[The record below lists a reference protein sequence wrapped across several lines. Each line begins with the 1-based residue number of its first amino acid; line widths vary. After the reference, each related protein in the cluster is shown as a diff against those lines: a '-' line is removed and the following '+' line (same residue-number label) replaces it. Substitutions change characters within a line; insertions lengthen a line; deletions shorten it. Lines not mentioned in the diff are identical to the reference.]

1 MNRKFTTSEPF
12 FELQLSCMDRLQPE
26 ICLNYK
32 SLFLRSPWHLE
43 AQIWRVIRAKIILG
57 RSEKE
62 KRLVSYV
69 SSYSCLGDDRFF
81 VSPGNFKTMVVRG
94 KVGMKFLE
102 K

>member
-1 MNRKFTTSEPF
+1 
-12 FELQLSCMDRLQPE
+12 MDRLQPK

-81 VSPGNFKTMVVRG
+81 LCHPVHDNYFDQMLKINMPYT
-94 KVGMKFLE
+94 KVYQSSE
-102 K
+102 NRQN